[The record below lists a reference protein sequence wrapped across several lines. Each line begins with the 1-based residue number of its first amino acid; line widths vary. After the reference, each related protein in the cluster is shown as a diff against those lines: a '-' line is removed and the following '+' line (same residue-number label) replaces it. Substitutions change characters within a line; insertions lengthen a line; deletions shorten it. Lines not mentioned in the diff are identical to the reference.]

1 MTDIDAH
8 SSSTLMPDNW
18 LSRANS
24 AAPRTRGDGT
34 FADAMG
40 QEERVIDEKGLFGE
54 EGFSFKTVLDTINPL
69 QHIPIVS
76 TIYRELTGDIPAP
89 ASQVAGGALFGG
101 VIGFVASLFNVQVEG
116 VTGKDIGAHAVAALS
131 DENKPAAG
139 QAAPAT
145 AVAAAKPDAVVDAP
159 MTDDLLLAALT
170 GGGAIATVAAAG
182 QAPRIAAP
190 TPPAI
195 AARKAATNVAL
206 DDAGSRPAALAQ
218 AGRVPV
224 GGAPVGGAP
233 VVNAP
238 MTDDLLLAA
247 LTGRDGAAAAGAL
260 QDRAQAAPMQTAAAM
275 PGAITPA
282 VARTGDAV
290 ARPGAI
296 PIAPPIAGAAPRVLT
311 QTSAAADRKTA
322 DAKPAD
328 TPAETARTVAPPT
341 EGTPGNPIRWMP
353 AHPAGTQGFA
363 LPDPGRLPP
372 ALAQRVSESYRKSL
386 LSSGAGAREQQ

>member
-8 SSSTLMPDNW
+8 SSPTLMPDNW

-40 QEERVIDEKGLFGE
+40 REERVIDEKGLFGQD
-54 EGFSFKTVLDTINPL
+54 GFSFKTVLDTINPL

-116 VTGKDIGAHAVAALS
+116 VTGKDIGAHAVAALNE
-131 DENKPAAG
+131 DNKPAGG

-145 AVAAAKPDAVVDAP
+145 AIAAAKPGAVVDAP

-170 GGGAIATVAAAG
+170 GGGATATVAAAG
-182 QAPRIAAP
+182 QAPRVAAP

-195 AARKAATNVAL
+195 TTRKAATNVAL
-206 DDAGSRPAALAQ
+206 DDAGNRPAALAQ
-218 AGRVPV
+218 AGR
-224 GGAPVGGAP
+224 APAGGGAP

-247 LTGRDGAAAAGAL
+247 LTGRDGAAAASAL
-260 QDRAQAAPMQTAAAM
+260 QDRAQAAPTQTAVAM
-275 PGAITPA
+275 PGAIMPA
-282 VARTGDAV
+282 AARTGDAV

-296 PIAPPIAGAAPRVLT
+296 PIAAPVAGAAPRVLT
-311 QTSAAADRKTA
+311 QTPA
-322 DAKPAD
+322 DAKAVDSKAAD
-328 TPAETARTVAPPT
+328 KPAETARTVAPPA

-372 ALAQRVSESYRKSL
+372 ALAQRVSDSYRKSL
-386 LSSGAGAREQQ
+386 LSAGAGAREQQ